1 MNKKPNIIF
10 FFSDQQRADTICEE
24 VTPNLCK
31 MQSEGTTF
39 SNAYTCQPV
48 CGPARACLQSGVYA
62 TQNKC
67 LINGIP
73 LDISC
78 TDKTLANCFNDAGYE
93 TGYIGKWHLA
103 SLGVEQYRSCGVPE
117 NLRAGYKYWLAAD
130 LLEFSSDGF
139 HGTLWDNDCKP
150 VEFNDIRSDCLTS
163 YAIDFIKDNK
173 DKPFFLF
180 LSQLEPHHQ
189 NTSGK
194 FECPTNAGER
204 FKNMPYPEDLL
215 GLDGDYESNY
225 ADYLACCSRLD
236 FNAQRIE
243 DTLKSLGIE
252 DNTILVYTS
261 DHGCHFKTRNSEY
274 KRSCHSASTHIPL
287 IFKGPQIP
295 KNKRSDKVVSLIDL
309 PPTLLKLAG
318 IPIPQSYM
326 GYPVFDDFERDCA
339 LIQISESHNG
349 RCITTKQ
356 YIYSVKLVE
365 GNSIYEDD
373 YLYDKYK
380 DKAEHRNLI
389 NDPQY
394 AKIKA
399 IMREL
404 LIREMVNAQEPEPLI
419 LNSADVHDI

>member
-24 VTPNLCK
+24 VTPNLLE
-31 MQSEGTTF
+31 MEQEGTAF
-39 SNAYTCQPV
+39 LNAYTCQPV

-67 LINGIP
+67 LVNGIP

-103 SLGVEQYRSCGVPE
+103 SLGVQQYRNCGVPE
-117 NLRAGYKYWLAAD
+117 SLRAGYKYWLAAD

-150 VEFNDIRSDCLTS
+150 VEFNDIRSDCLTN

-194 FECPTNAGER
+194 FECPLNLGEK
-204 FKNMPYPEDLL
+204 FKSMPYPEDLV
-215 GLDGDYESNY
+215 GLEGDYKENY
-225 ADYLACCSRLD
+225 ANYLACCNRLD
-236 FNAQRIE
+236 FNAGRIE
-243 DTLKSLGIE
+243 DTLKELGIDE
-252 DNTILVYTS
+252 NTIFVYTS
-261 DHGCHFKTRNSEY
+261 DHGCHFRTRNSEY
-274 KRSCHSASTHIPL
+274 KRSCHSASTHVPL
-287 IFKGPQIP
+287 IFKGVGIP
-295 KNKRSDKVVSLIDL
+295 KNQKNDKVVSLIDL

-318 IPIPQSYM
+318 IDIPESYM
-326 GYPVFDDFERDCA
+326 GYPVFDDFKRDCA
-339 LIQISESHNG
+339 FIQISESHNG
-349 RCITTKQ
+349 RCVTTKQ
-356 YIYSVKLVE
+356 YIYSVREAE
-365 GNSIYEDD
+365 GESTYEDD

-380 DKAEHRNLI
+380 DKAEHINLV
-389 NDPQY
+389 NDPEY
-394 AKIKA
+394 KNIKA

-419 LNSADVHDI
+419 LDTAVVHNI